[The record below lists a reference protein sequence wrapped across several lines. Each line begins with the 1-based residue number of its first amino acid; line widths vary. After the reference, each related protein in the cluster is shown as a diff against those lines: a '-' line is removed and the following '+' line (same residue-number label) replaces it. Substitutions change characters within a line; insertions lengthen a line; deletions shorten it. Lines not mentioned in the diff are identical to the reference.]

1 MAGKDKNKY
10 VWDEIFSYAKEV
22 MHKRRIYPYVS
33 FIVKE
38 GVIISR
44 GYNRERETWDLTN
57 QDQVVSIREA
67 QKALDTDNLKGYSLF
82 SFYEPTLL
90 GFDVSLWSGISDF
103 HWCINSTSAKESYN
117 KISYRPTDYQKNNPG
132 KITIQDGVREK
143 EALALVAVAKKKGYL
158 I

>member
-1 MAGKDKNKY
+1 MAGKDKNY
-10 VWDEIFSYAKEV
+10 NIWDELFSYAKEV
-22 MHKRRIYPYVS
+22 MEEKQIYPYVS
-33 FIVKE
+33 FIVKK

-44 GYNRERETWDLTN
+44 GYNQERETWNLSN

-67 QKALDTDNLKGYSLF
+67 QKVLDTDNLKGYSLF

-90 GFDVSLWSGISDF
+90 GFDAALWSGITDF

-132 KITIQDGVREK
+132 KITIEAGIREK
-143 EALALVAVAKKKGYL
+143 EALALSATAKKKRYQ